1 MGGVRLLSLCASRAL
16 ALARLP
22 LSGCARRSG
31 GEASSCSGAGGV
43 LLCLA
48 LSLFLF
54 GRPPLSFGGWR
65 GLGAGVFLALPHLH
79 LYLQFSAL
87 DALAGMMMKGAA
99 KCDKHA
105 E

>member
-1 MGGVRLLSLCASRAL
+1 MGGVRLLSLCASCAL

-48 LSLFLF
+48 LSLFYSAAL
-54 GRPPLSFGGWR
+54 LSFGGWR

>member
-1 MGGVRLLSLCASRAL
+1 MLSLCASRAL

-48 LSLFLF
+48 LSLSI
-54 GRPPLSFGGWR
+54 RPPSSLFR
-65 GLGAGVFLALPHLH
+65 GLEGAGCWSLPGVATSTSVFTI
-79 LYLQFSAL
+79 FSIGCL
-87 DALAGMMMKGAA
+87 GWDDDEGCSKV
-99 KCDKHA
+99 
-105 E
+105 

>member
-1 MGGVRLLSLCASRAL
+1 MLGESL
-16 ALARLP
+16 ALARTSLRAP
-22 LSGCARRSG
+22 DSGEGERSPFARV
-31 GEASSCSGAGGV
+31 GA

-48 LSLFLF
+48 PSILF
-54 GRPPLSFGGWR
+54 GPFGP
-65 GLGAGVFLALPHLH
+65 GAGAFLVLPHPH
-79 LYLQFSAL
+79 MYLQFSAL

>member
-1 MGGVRLLSLCASRAL
+1 MGAGRVALFRSRFSLGARLGRVCGVLVVVGSS
-16 ALARLP
+16 LAR
-22 LSGCARRSG
+22 
-31 GEASSCSGAGGV
+31 GGV

-48 LSLFLF
+48 LSILF
-54 GRPPLSFGGWR
+54 GLFGP
-65 GLGAGVFLALPHLH
+65 GAGVFLALPHVH
-79 LYLQFSAL
+79 MYLQFSAL

>member
-1 MGGVRLLSLCASRAL
+1 MLSLCASCAL

-48 LSLFLF
+48 LSLFYSAAL
-54 GRPPLSFGGWR
+54 LSLSGVVE
-65 GLGAGVFLALPHLH
+65 GAGCWSLPGVATSTSVFTI
-79 LYLQFSAL
+79 FSIGCL
-87 DALAGMMMKGAA
+87 GWDDDEGCSKV
-99 KCDKHA
+99 
-105 E
+105 

>member
-1 MGGVRLLSLCASRAL
+1 MNCGCEGGAFAGRVSRSRSRLSLGARPGLGEQSH
-16 ALARLP
+16 LAR
-22 LSGCARRSG
+22 A
-31 GEASSCSGAGGV
+31 GV

-48 LSLFLF
+48 LSFLF
-54 GRPPLSFGGWR
+54 GLSGS
-65 GLGAGVFLALPHLH
+65 GAGVFLVLPHLH
-79 LYLQFSAL
+79 MYLQFSAL

>member
-1 MGGVRLLSLCASRAL
+1 MNCGCERGAGVGWGLL
-16 ALARLP
+16 ALARNSFWVP
-22 LSGCARRSG
+22 GSG
-31 GEASSCSGAGGV
+31 GGERSCPACAGV

-48 LSLFLF
+48 LSLLF
-54 GRPPLSFGGWR
+54 GPLGS
-65 GLGAGVFLALPHLH
+65 GAGVFLVLPHLH
-79 LYLQFSAL
+79 MYLQFSAL

>member
-1 MGGVRLLSLCASRAL
+1 MAVSGGAGAGRVSRSRLYLSLG
-16 ALARLP
+16 ARLGWGG
-22 LSGCARRSG
+22 LSHLTRA
-31 GEASSCSGAGGV
+31 GV

-48 LSLFLF
+48 ISFLF
-54 GRPPLSFGGWR
+54 GPFGS
-65 GLGAGVFLALPHLH
+65 GAGVLLVLPHLH
-79 LYLQFSAL
+79 MYVQFSAL